1 MEKIATQRS
10 NGAEAEWI
18 EIVREKVQ
26 SLRFGVVQ
34 IIVHEG
40 RVIQVERTEK
50 VRLSPGNSLARR
62 ESIEE

>member
-1 MEKIATQRS
+1 MEKIAPQRS
-10 NGAEAEWI
+10 SGAEAEWI

-50 VRLSPGNSLARR
+50 VRLNPGNSSTRR
-62 ESIEE
+62 ESIDE